1 MDHSKTFIKKFRLKR
16 REIPKPIS
24 GLFIGSMV
32 ALMGILYI
40 TSDKIDWCKINA
52 VSTTDFCYRFD
63 TTIRNTGSTNLTYQP
78 VLISPVPFKTWIE
91 NNKYIDEFGWSLYPY
106 QSSLQNEQQL
116 FATGTNTNAASWWLT
131 VDDLPVSGQTVGRSI
146 RTLMGANDITRN
158 QGIYFS
164 GSDYLQVLNSSS
176 ANDFNKPA
184 FEIFIELENI
194 NTSLPQINGTI
205 LEKYDETLSIG
216 YKLELI
222 DDSPNGGGQLVKGFS
237 DTDSCSI
244 EITPTNSNKYILFK
258 VKPNAELSVTE
269 TNSLR
274 VRTGNKCTQAG
285 ALATS
290 NGQNLVMG
298 ATQDTASSLTH
309 SNYLKFYT
317 VRFIDIMTGTS
328 SLSRVA
334 TYGFNPKDSTA
345 ASYVNPN
352 YSGTV
357 ADISGTG
364 TEHILY
370 YYFDRDQSNF
380 SVNISSVEISTQA
393 STGIYERETAD
404 IIGRWYGGND
414 PSVMEAERSNLIGLG
429 FLKPPAGLQLPDA
442 LWYSMWLS
450 VIGVFAGIGLFYA
463 FQSAAVAMA
472 MSAAPIVVGSF
483 SGIVPIWYAMI
494 IFLLLMS
501 TYSINA
507 WYERG

>member
-1 MDHSKTFIKKFRLKR
+1 MSVY
-16 REIPKPIS
+16 KP
-24 GLFIGSMV
+24 FT
-32 ALMGILYI
+32 
-40 TSDKIDWCKINA
+40 TSDI
-52 VSTTDFCYRFD
+52 VVT
-63 TTIRNTGSTNLTYQP
+63 
-78 VLISPVPFKTWIE
+78 PFKV
-91 NNKYIDEFGWSLYPY
+91 NKSFSFQGPEALIASNVGIDRFKGINHPI
-106 QSSLQNEQQL
+106 
-116 FATGTNTNAASWWLT
+116 TNFW
-131 VDDLPVSGQTVGRSI
+131 VSGSNPTGDIASYNERLVYDSI
-146 RTLMGANDITRN
+146 
-158 QGIYFS
+158 
-164 GSDYLQVLNSSS
+164 
-176 ANDFNKPA
+176 K
-184 FEIFIELENI
+184 
-194 NTSLPQINGTI
+194 
-205 LEKYDETLSIG
+205 
-216 YKLELI
+216 
-222 DDSPNGGGQLVKGFS
+222 QL
-237 DTDSCSI
+237 
-244 EITPTNSNKYILFK
+244 YY
-258 VKPNAELSVTE
+258 
-269 TNSLR
+269 
-274 VRTGNKCTQAG
+274 
-285 ALATS
+285 
-290 NGQNLVMG
+290 
-298 ATQDTASSLTH
+298 

-334 TYGFNPKDSTA
+334 TYGFNPNDSTA

-404 IIGRWYGGND
+404 IIGRWYGGSD
-414 PSVMEAERSNLIGLG
+414 PSVMGAEKSNLIGLG

-483 SGIVPIWYAMI
+483 AGIVPIWYAMI

-507 WYERG
+507 W